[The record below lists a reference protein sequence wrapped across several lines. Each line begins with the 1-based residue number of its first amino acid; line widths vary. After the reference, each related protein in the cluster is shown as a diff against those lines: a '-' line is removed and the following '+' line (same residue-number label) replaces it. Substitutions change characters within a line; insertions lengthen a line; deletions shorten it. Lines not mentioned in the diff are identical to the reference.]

1 MGVVGEFGS
10 ASVRYT
16 VGRETLNKFG
26 EVGEG
31 VLAGAVHAAKFFLLL
46 DGQLGLSALGPS
58 VVSSERTTIWAES

>member
-10 ASVRYT
+10 ASVRIH
-16 VGRETLNKFG
+16 GRSGDFELFG
-26 EVGEG
+26 EVGDG
-31 VLAGAVHAAKFFLLL
+31 VVPGSVHAAKFFLLL